1 MNHCPEFV
9 LAVSTLPGPAAGPI
23 SLTEILLLLG
33 LGGVLVIIL
42 QLRRLQTRLDALEQR
57 LAGALPRTEGARVVP
72 APAAPAPAP
81 APLPRVDDAAPSETL
96 AAVVAAVYAAVGVR
110 ARIVSIATGAEAKQ
124 VWSLEGRRQIF
135 ASHQVR

>member
-1 MNHCPEFV
+1 M
-9 LAVSTLPGPAAGPI
+9 
-23 SLTEILLLLG
+23 
-33 LGGVLVIIL
+33 
-42 QLRRLQTRLDALEQR
+42 
-57 LAGALPRTEGARVVP
+57 
-72 APAAPAPAP
+72 
-81 APLPRVDDAAPSETL
+81 DAAPSETL